1 MFTGGFEDSNL
12 LAILESLFIMS
23 TVMLLLKY
31 DQAIAVSIC
40 STMEIPYDLALTVT
54 SAGFGNN
61 IIILL
66 RAKLIR
72 KGITRI
78 TKTKMIIPIKIKIPC
93 LLRLFGLVSTLSLS
107 EIEVGAPQ

>member
-31 DQAIAVSIC
+31 GQAIAVSIC

-66 RAKLIR
+66 LVAEIILAVLFIEKFIPKIAEWLIW
-72 KGITRI
+72 G
-78 TKTKMIIPIKIKIPC
+78 
-93 LLRLFGLVSTLSLS
+93 
-107 EIEVGAPQ
+107 

>member
-66 RAKLIR
+66 LVAEIILAVLFIEKFIPKIAKWLIWR
-72 KGITRI
+72 
-78 TKTKMIIPIKIKIPC
+78 
-93 LLRLFGLVSTLSLS
+93 
-107 EIEVGAPQ
+107 

>member
-54 SAGFGNN
+54 FAGFGNN

-66 RAKLIR
+66 LVAEIILAVLFIEKFIPKIAEWLIWR
-72 KGITRI
+72 
-78 TKTKMIIPIKIKIPC
+78 
-93 LLRLFGLVSTLSLS
+93 
-107 EIEVGAPQ
+107 

>member
-12 LAILESLFIMS
+12 LAILESLFIMP

-40 STMEIPYDLALTVT
+40 STMEIPYDLVLTVT

-66 RAKLIR
+66 LVVEIILAVLFIEKFIPKIAEWLIWR
-72 KGITRI
+72 
-78 TKTKMIIPIKIKIPC
+78 
-93 LLRLFGLVSTLSLS
+93 
-107 EIEVGAPQ
+107 

>member
-31 DQAIAVSIC
+31 DQAITVSIC

-66 RAKLIR
+66 LVAEIILAVLFIEKFIPKIAKWLIWR
-72 KGITRI
+72 
-78 TKTKMIIPIKIKIPC
+78 
-93 LLRLFGLVSTLSLS
+93 
-107 EIEVGAPQ
+107 

>member
-54 SAGFGNN
+54 STGFGNN

-66 RAKLIR
+66 LVAEIILAVLFIEKFIPKIAKWLIWR
-72 KGITRI
+72 
-78 TKTKMIIPIKIKIPC
+78 
-93 LLRLFGLVSTLSLS
+93 
-107 EIEVGAPQ
+107 

>member
-12 LAILESLFIMS
+12 LAILESLFIMP

-66 RAKLIR
+66 LVVEIILAVLFIEKFIPKIAEWLIWR
-72 KGITRI
+72 
-78 TKTKMIIPIKIKIPC
+78 
-93 LLRLFGLVSTLSLS
+93 
-107 EIEVGAPQ
+107 